1 MKNLFLLL
9 FVVIVNCHLIGQSI
23 IEKHYSALEN
33 DESATV
39 VKVSGNLFGYVSKVM
54 PEEEEDAKKIKDILS
69 NIESF
74 SLIKVPNLDD
84 ANAEYNKGVN
94 TLSRSHES
102 LIIVRDKKTKFSL
115 YIDEEDDVIREIAG
129 VGRIDTSFI
138 AFSLIGNISLDQ
150 LSDITEMIQK
160 QDAMPFSDDEKQNIV
175 DFKVYPNP
183 VAKSSMLKVDVPES
197 LIGGNIHIID
207 MNGQLIKSVAATNEN
222 MEISV
227 MEANLGSYVVE
238 ILKDDLSMRKQVLVI
253 E

>member
-160 QDAMPFSDDEKQNIV
+160 QDAMPFSDDDKQNIV